1 LSIVIFSD
9 LDGTLLGAR
18 TYSFEAARPAL
29 ERIRQL
35 RIPLILSSSKTRAEM
50 EAWRERLDNHDPF
63 IVENGG
69 AVVIP
74 GPGGDETI
82 VSGDPYAEL
91 VAALRAAAQE
101 SGCAVRGFHE
111 LDDREVSEIS
121 ALPLDDARRAR
132 QREYDEPFEIPDG
145 SPERVKALLAAIE
158 AHGKRWTR
166 GGRFYHIT
174 GDNDK
179 GRAVRTLIERYPG
192 SSTVGIGDAWNDVP
206 LLGAVDVP
214 IVLPSA
220 DVERIRAV
228 VPTARVASA
237 LGPAGWNAALLDLL
251 KASTAH

>member
-1 LSIVIFSD
+1 MSIVIFSD
-9 LDGTLLGAR
+9 LDGTLLDAR

-50 EAWRERLDNHDPF
+50 EAWRERLGNHDPF

-74 GPGGDETI
+74 GPDDDETI

-91 VAALRAAAQE
+91 VAALRAAAGE

-111 LDDREVSEIS
+111 LDDREVSEICG
-121 ALPLDDARRAR
+121 LPLEDARRAR

-145 SPERVKALLAAIE
+145 SPERVAALLAAIE
-158 AHGKRWTR
+158 AHDKRWTQ

-179 GRAVRTLIERYPG
+179 GRAVRTLIARYPG
-192 SSTVGIGDAWNDVP
+192 ARTVGIGDAWNDVP
-206 LLGAVDVP
+206 MLSAVDMP
-214 IVLPSA
+214 IVLPSS
-220 DVERIRAV
+220 DVDRIQGAV
-228 VPTARVASA
+228 PARPVAPA
-237 LGPAGWNAALLDLL
+237 PGPEGWNAALLDLL
-251 KASTAH
+251 KAS